1 MYGGVIPAVKAL
13 DVTTKKYIDV
23 YIDAAGQRICIGQMW
38 QRTCYGATQ
47 DAIAAF
53 RLIAEHPYRVMV
65 VRTGPNGVDV
75 LKYEYLVV
83 LDAAGVHVLEL
94 WIDQLGRLK
103 DQYSRL
109 IEIDGL
115 TLAQRVD
122 AILSTVLIAVGTVAT
137 PETSRV
143 VVRVLSSPID
153 GAKAQFALY
162 LAAGLGVMSKEA
174 ADQYVQFL
182 QRFTATI
189 SNLER
194 RIKEL
199 EAAAGKKL

>member
-1 MYGGVIPAVKAL
+1 MYGGVAPPIKAL

-23 YIDAAGQRICIGQMW
+23 YIDATGQRICVGQMW
-38 QRTCYGATQ
+38 QKTCYGATQ
-47 DAIAAF
+47 DAVAAF
-53 RLIAEHPYRVMV
+53 QLIAQHPYRVMV

-83 LDAAGVHVLEL
+83 LDAAGVHVLEV

-103 DQYSRL
+103 DQYGRL
-109 IEIDGL
+109 VEADGL

-122 AILSTVLIAVGTVAT
+122 TVLATVLVAVGTVAT
-137 PETSRV
+137 PEASHV
-143 VVRVLSSPID
+143 VVRILSAPVD

-162 LAAGLGVMSKEA
+162 LAADLGVVSKEA
-174 ADQYVQFL
+174 ADQYVQLL
-182 QRFTATI
+182 QRFVATI
-189 SNLER
+189 NNLER